1 MASIGDLVV
10 NLTADSTKMNAA
22 LASAQKQL
30 ITFGAAVA
38 AAAGAAVT
46 RFLQVGSSLDDMA
59 QRTGVSV
66 EALSGLSYAAKL
78 SDTDL
83 QSLQGSLVK
92 MTKLLGEAQGGSTAA
107 AEALAGIGL
116 SAKQLQGLS
125 PDEQFGRIADKIAAI
140 QDPAAKTKA
149 AMDVFGKSAA
159 EILPLLNQG
168 SDGIA
173 EMMEEARRLGLVMD
187 SETATAAATT
197 ADAIDRLLMAVDAT
211 AVKIGAMFAPVLV
224 IAAEAMARFV
234 GQNQTLVKLFAAAAV
249 GVAAFA
255 AALKI
260 TTIATQ
266 AYAKAQA
273 ITLSLTGPKG
283 WAILAGSAIAA
294 GVAVAALTSEFNS
307 VNAEMEAA
315 QKNAAAAG
323 NAMAGIQGSAQPKAK
338 TDFEA
343 RAGRLAKMQADFDKF
358 STTTAQGQ
366 AEALRNRIAQ
376 LTDDFRTLDKY
387 GETELTAEQFE
398 KYKQGAIDA
407 FTGVG
412 KRIEDLTNELAVL
425 RGETT
430 EQEQEFQRL
439 ASMGVGSEQ
448 LDQLRAMTA
457 ERDRLLAKQAEEN
470 KLIAE
475 REAADERL
483 KQNAADRVKG
493 MQDEA
498 DAIKA
503 SLRTPEQVVAEQIK
517 RIQELQKAGLLT
529 AEESAAAIAKTQ
541 QESQAGAQDTGVKFA
556 GAMQRGSQEAYSAI
570 VQAMGQRD
578 NPQVKAIQAMDK
590 SLGGKLDKIAG
601 KKETKL
607 EVVESIG

>member
-22 LASAQKQL
+22 LSSAQKQL
-30 ITFGAAVA
+30 MTFGAAVA

-46 RFLQVGSSLDDMA
+46 RFLQVGSALDDMA

-125 PDEQFGRIADKIAAI
+125 PDEQFGRIADRIAAI
-140 QDPAAKTKA
+140 QDPAEKTKA

-173 EMMEEARRLGLVMD
+173 KMMGEAQRLGLVMD

-211 AVKIGAMFAPVLV
+211 AVKIGAMFAPVLSNV
-224 IAAEAMARFV
+224 AETMARFV
-234 GQNQTLVKLFAAAAV
+234 GQNQTLVKLLAAAAV

-260 TTIATQ
+260 TTLATQ

-273 ITLSLTGPKG
+273 IATALTGPKG
-283 WAILAGSAIAA
+283 WAILAGATIAA

-307 VNAEMEAA
+307 ANTEMEAA
-315 QKNAAAAG
+315 QKNAAATAG
-323 NAMAGIQGSAQPKAK
+323 AMAGIQATAGPKPK
-338 TDFEA
+338 TEFEA
-343 RAGRLAKMQADFDKF
+343 RGERLAALQKEFDQISTF
-358 STTTAQGQ
+358 SAQGQ
-366 AEALRNRIAQ
+366 AEALRNRLAQ
-376 LTDDFRTLDKY
+376 LTDDFKTLDLY
-387 GETELTAEQFE
+387 GETELTEKQFE
-398 KYKQGAIDA
+398 KYKQGVIEN

-412 KRIEDLTNELAVL
+412 QKIVELTNELAIL

-430 EQEQEFQRL
+430 AQEQEFQRL
-439 ASMGVGSEQ
+439 ANMGVGSQQ

-457 ERDRLLAKQAEEN
+457 ERDRLLTQQAAEN

-483 KQNAADRVKG
+483 KQSAADRVKG

-541 QESQAGAQDTGVKFA
+541 QDGQAGAQDTGVKFA

-570 VQAMGQRD
+570 IQAMGQRD

-590 SLGGKLDKIAG
+590 NLGGKLEKIAG

>member
-1 MASIGDLVV
+1 VASIGDLVV

-22 LASAQKQL
+22 LSSAQKQL
-30 ITFGAAVA
+30 MTFGAAVA

-66 EALSGLSYAAKL
+66 EALSGLSWAATM
-78 SDTDL
+78 SDTSL
-83 QSLQGSLVK
+83 EALQGSLVK
-92 MTKLLGEAQGGSTAA
+92 MTKLIGEAQSGSKAA
-107 AEALAGIGL
+107 SDALAGIGL
-116 SAKQLQGLS
+116 SANQLQQLK
-125 PDEQFGRIADKIAAI
+125 PDEQFGAIADKIAAI

-149 AMDVFGKSAA
+149 AMDIFGKSAA
-159 EILPLLNQG
+159 EILILLNQG
-168 SDGIA
+168 SKGIRKFQDEAARTGKILDG
-173 EMMEEARRLGLVMD
+173 
-187 SETATAAATT
+187 ETAESAAAA
-197 ADAIDRLLMAVDAT
+197 ADAFDSLLKTIDAL
-211 AVKIGAMFAPVLV
+211 AVKVGAMFAPALTAVANTFAVFL
-224 IAAEAMARFV
+224 
-234 GQNQTLVKLFAAAAV
+234 GQNETLIRVLAAGAV
-249 GVAAFA
+249 GLAALA

-260 TTIATQ
+260 TALATQ

-273 ITLSLTGPKG
+273 VLLALSSPKG
-283 WAILAGSAIAA
+283 LLMLGAAVAAA
-294 GVAVAALTSEFNS
+294 GFAVAALTTQFNG
-307 VNAEMEAA
+307 VNAEMEKA
-315 QKNAAAAG
+315 QKNATATAG
-323 NAMAGIQGSAQPKAK
+323 AMAGIQGTAGSKPK
-338 TDFEA
+338 TEFEA
-343 RAGRLAKMQADFDKF
+343 RGERLAALQKEFDQISTF
-358 STTTAQGQ
+358 SAQGQ
-366 AEALRNRIAQ
+366 AEALRNRLAQ
-376 LTDDFRTLDKY
+376 LTDDFKTLDLY
-387 GETELTAEQFE
+387 GETELTEKQFE
-398 KYKQGAIDA
+398 KYKQGVIEN

-412 KRIEDLTNELAVL
+412 QKIAELTNELAVL

-430 EQEQEFQRL
+430 AQEQEFQRL
-439 ASMGVGSEQ
+439 ANMGVGSQQ

-457 ERDRLLAKQAEEN
+457 ERDRLLTQQAAEN

-483 KQNAADRVKG
+483 KQSAADRVKG

-541 QESQAGAQDTGVKFA
+541 QEGQAGAQDTGVKFA

-570 VQAMGQRD
+570 IQAMGQRD